1 MYGELHGK
9 VAVVTG
15 AATGLGLFITLRYI
29 LEGMNVVADYV
40 GELPKEFE
48 DVQAKHADRVKFV
61 KADVSNEEDIK
72 ALAETAL
79 KEFGHVDIWVN
90 NAGVEA
96 SFPTIDMPL
105 KEWQRVIDVNLN
117 GVFLGSRESLRI
129 FIDQKIKGSIINMS
143 SVHQTIALEYAE
155 YGIRANCIAPGAIN
169 TPINAEKFSDPEQLK
184 QTTSMVPMGIIGKPN
199 QVAAAAAWL
208 ASDESSYVTGTT
220 LFVDGGMSLYPS
232 FQHGAG

>member
-117 GVFLGSRESLRI
+117 GVFLGSREALRI
-129 FIDQKIKGSIINMS
+129 FRDQKIKGSIINMS
-143 SVHQTIALEYAE
+143 SVHQRIPWPTFAHYAASKVQPKCSRKQSLWNMRNMVFVPTVLHLE
-155 YGIRANCIAPGAIN
+155 RLTHLLMLKNF
-169 TPINAEKFSDPEQLK
+169 PI
-184 QTTSMVPMGIIGKPN
+184 PN
-199 QVAAAAAWL
+199 
-208 ASDESSYVTGTT
+208 S
-220 LFVDGGMSLYPS
+220 
-232 FQHGAG
+232 

>member
-1 MYGELHGK
+1 MHGELHGK

-117 GVFLGSRESLRI
+117 GVFLGSREALRI
-129 FIDQKIKGSIINMS
+129 FRDQKIKGSIINMS
-143 SVHQTIALEYAE
+143 SVHQRIPWPTFAHFTMRQVKAQPKCSRKQSLWNMRNMVFVPTVLRLE
-155 YGIRANCIAPGAIN
+155 RLTHLLMLKNF
-169 TPINAEKFSDPEQLK
+169 PI
-184 QTTSMVPMGIIGKPN
+184 PN
-199 QVAAAAAWL
+199 
-208 ASDESSYVTGTT
+208 S
-220 LFVDGGMSLYPS
+220 
-232 FQHGAG
+232 

>member
-96 SFPTIDMPL
+96 SFPTIDMP
-105 KEWQRVIDVNLN
+105 WQRVIDVNLN
-117 GVFLGSRESLRI
+117 GVFLGSREALRI
-129 FIDQKIKGSIINMS
+129 FRDQKIKGSIINMCPPFTKEFLGQRS
-143 SVHQTIALEYAE
+143 PTMRQVKVQPKCSRKQSFWNMRNMVFVPTVLHLE
-155 YGIRANCIAPGAIN
+155 RLTHLLMLKNF
-169 TPINAEKFSDPEQLK
+169 PI
-184 QTTSMVPMGIIGKPN
+184 PN
-199 QVAAAAAWL
+199 
-208 ASDESSYVTGTT
+208 S
-220 LFVDGGMSLYPS
+220 
-232 FQHGAG
+232 

>member
-79 KEFGHVDIWVN
+79 KELDRK
-90 NAGVEA
+90 
-96 SFPTIDMPL
+96 ST
-105 KEWQRVIDVNLN
+105 RLN
-117 GVFLGSRESLRI
+117 
-129 FIDQKIKGSIINMS
+129 S
-143 SVHQTIALEYAE
+143 SH
-155 YGIRANCIAPGAIN
+155 
-169 TPINAEKFSDPEQLK
+169 
-184 QTTSMVPMGIIGKPN
+184 
-199 QVAAAAAWL
+199 
-208 ASDESSYVTGTT
+208 
-220 LFVDGGMSLYPS
+220 
-232 FQHGAG
+232 